1 MSQSQNSPIPEAIIN
16 ILYWGGIITV
26 LAIAYT
32 IDYLLIHLWLYGN
45 AEFNIV
51 LDALILASLLSFDA
65 LSLASTIFF
74 IKNARSRTSSWLLL
88 IYAVGAFAVLTYY
101 TYIVMASHT
110 AIMVEV
116 YGQGVT
122 GDKYIGSG
130 IVLYNMGMALMT
142 WLIIQGRGNLSK
154 LTRAIP
160 MLPVSQSFTNRKR
173 SNDANDPIIICYDD
187 ECDTNQKP

>member
-1 MSQSQNSPIPEAIIN
+1 MSQAQSGPIPGIVIN

-51 LDALILASLLSFDA
+51 LDTLILASLLSFDA

-74 IKNARSRTSSWLLL
+74 IRNARNRTSSGLLL
-88 IYAVGAFAVLTYY
+88 LYVIGAFAVLTYY
-101 TYIVMASHT
+101 TYVVMANHT
-110 AIMVEV
+110 AILVEV
-116 YGQGVT
+116 YGQGVI

-130 IVLYNMGMALMT
+130 IVLYNMGIALMT
-142 WLIIQGRGNLSK
+142 WLIVQGRGNLNK
-154 LTRAIP
+154 LTHEIP
-160 MLPVSQSFTNRKR
+160 LPSIPQTFTNNR
-173 SNDANDPIIICYDD
+173 SKGKDKDDAIIICSGD
-187 ECDTNQKP
+187 ECNMD

>member
-1 MSQSQNSPIPEAIIN
+1 MSQSQNSPIPDAIIN

-74 IKNARSRTSSWLLL
+74 IKNARGRASLWLLL
-88 IYAVGAFAVLTYY
+88 IYVVGAFAVLTYY
-101 TYIVMASHT
+101 TYVVMANHT

-116 YGQGVT
+116 YGQGVV
-122 GDKYIGSG
+122 GDKYVGSG

-142 WLIIQGRGNLSK
+142 WLIIQSRGNLSK
-154 LTRAIP
+154 ITRMIP
-160 MLPVSQSFTNRKR
+160 LPPITQQFTNRRKDKDDDK
-173 SNDANDPIIICYDD
+173 NGEIIICYDD
-187 ECDTNQKP
+187 DCR